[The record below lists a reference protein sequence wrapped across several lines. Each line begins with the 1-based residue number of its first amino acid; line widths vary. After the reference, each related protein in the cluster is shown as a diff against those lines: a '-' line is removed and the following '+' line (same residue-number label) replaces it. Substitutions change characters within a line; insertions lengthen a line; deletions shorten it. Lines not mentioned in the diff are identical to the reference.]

1 MAKASKSTASGN
13 TPAPSDAV
21 GEGNKAEAKVG
32 TAKVAGV
39 ERTVPLNTIKVRP
52 GWNPRQFFDAAE
64 IAGLAE
70 SIRDLGQLASLVVC
84 EGEKG
89 GLWLVAGEKRLRA
102 LTLGG
107 FPTARVIVIREA
119 DAMAAMWA
127 ENFRRSGISHAD
139 RCKWY
144 ADRLAAGASIK
155 ELAAITGASES
166 AISNDAG
173 IAKGLHPEIWAEWSR
188 MPGHSRIAL
197 QLYAKP
203 HDVQLARWR
212 EYLAALETK
221 GSARKAS
228 GQTPGEGEGGGSE
241 SKEPGRP
248 SRKDLDACFAELG
261 RMHDYA
267 DGRESY
273 GAAAH
278 FLAGAKW
285 AMLYMAGK
293 ATDPTDGMP
302 HYPAHVAALRAAMH
316 GAENRQESLFKPS
329 TSGASPADAKAK
341 GKPAKAPATAAKAE
355 G

>member
-1 MAKASKSTASGN
+1 MARAKSTASGN
-13 TPAPSDAV
+13 TSAPSDSV

-32 TAKVAGV
+32 AAKVSGI
-39 ERTVPLNTIKVRP
+39 ERTVAINTIKVRP
-52 GWNPRQFFDAAE
+52 GWNPRQYFDPAE
-64 IAGLAE
+64 IAGLAQ
-70 SIRDLGQLASLVVC
+70 SIKDLGQLASLVVC
-84 EGEKG
+84 EGDKG
-89 GLWLVAGEKRLRA
+89 AFWLVAGEKRLRA

-107 FPTARVIVIREA
+107 FDSARVIVIRES

-173 IAKGLHPEIWAEWSR
+173 IAKGLHPDIWAEWSR

-203 HDVQLARWR
+203 HEVQLARWR

-228 GQTPGEGEGGGSE
+228 GQTGEGESE
-241 SKEPGRP
+241 DKGDKGKP
-248 SRKDLDACFAELG
+248 SRKELDACFAELG
-261 RMHDYA
+261 RMHDYC

-273 GAAAH
+273 GSAAH

-293 ATDPTDGMP
+293 ATDPSDGMP
-302 HYPAHVAALRAAMH
+302 FYPAHIAAVRAAMH

-329 TSGASPADAKAK
+329 TSGASPTDTKGK
-341 GKPAKAPATAAKAE
+341 GKPATTKAA